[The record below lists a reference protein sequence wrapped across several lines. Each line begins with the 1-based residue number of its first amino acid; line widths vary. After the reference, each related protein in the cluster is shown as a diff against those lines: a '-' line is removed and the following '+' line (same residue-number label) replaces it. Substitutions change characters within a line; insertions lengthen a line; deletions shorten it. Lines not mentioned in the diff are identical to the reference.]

1 MAASQVQRFGG
12 EAKIPL
18 LRGSALFGN
27 FLNYRRDPLAFYM
40 GLGQSRDI
48 TAYRMLAAPV
58 VFINEPRIIQGL
70 LVERAADYDKGA
82 IQRYLFRPLVGNGLV
97 NSEGAFHQSQ
107 RKLLAPA
114 FQPRHLSAYADTM
127 VAYADRWQAR
137 QDGGTTFDI
146 HAEMMRLTMDVVST
160 VLLGADVSRDADEL
174 SAAINT
180 AVHWFQ
186 YATTNLIPTPLW
198 APTPTNLRTNRAIAL
213 IKRKVQ
219 GIITGRQRSRQSSD
233 DVEGRG
239 DLLTMLLGARDDDGR
254 GMSDQQILDEVLTFF
269 VAGHETTALALSW
282 SFYLLAR
289 HPDAAARLY
298 AEVDEVLDGR
308 PPTYADLPRL
318 PYTLQ
323 VLKEALR
330 LYPPSSAILRVAL
343 RDTVLEDGQG
353 HRYPIRKG
361 VAVVFSQYV
370 LHRRPDHFPNPERFD
385 PERFRPDR
393 ERALPRYA
401 YLPFGAGHRVCI
413 GSHFAMMEGHLLL
426 ATIAR
431 RLRFTLAGPATPVA
445 PELVLTLRPSRPIMV
460 TATRR

>member
-1 MAASQVQRFGG
+1 MAAQQMERL
-12 EAKIPL
+12 EAETTIPS

-27 FLNYRRDPLAFYM
+27 FLGYRRDPIAFYM
-40 GLGQSRDI
+40 GLGWSGDI
-48 TAYRMLAAPV
+48 SSYRMLTAPV
-58 VFINEPRIIQGL
+58 VFINEPRLIQSL
-70 LVERAADYDKGA
+70 LVERATDYDKGKL
-82 IQRYLFRPLVGNGLV
+82 QRYLFRPLAGNGLV

-137 QDGGTTFDI
+137 WADGAAFDI
-146 HAEMMRLTMDVVST
+146 HAEMMRLTMDVVSK
-160 VLLGADVSRDADEL
+160 VLLGADVSRDADTL

-186 YATTNLIPTPLW
+186 YATTSLIPTPLW
-198 APTPTNLRTNRAIAL
+198 APTPTNLRTKRAIAL

-219 GIITGRQRSRQSSD
+219 GIISAHQENRRSGA

-239 DLLTMLLGARDDDGR
+239 DLLTMLLGARDDDGTAMDD
-254 GMSDQQILDEVLTFF
+254 GQILDEVLTFF

-282 SFYLLAR
+282 SFYLLTQ

-298 AEVDEVLDGR
+298 AEVDAVLGDR
-308 PPTYADLPRL
+308 APTYADLPRL
-318 PYTLQ
+318 PYALR

-343 RDTVLEDGQG
+343 RDTVLEDGRG
-353 HRYPIRKG
+353 RRYPIRKG
-361 VAVVFSQYV
+361 AAVVFSQYV
-370 LHRRPDHFPNPERFD
+370 LHRRPDYFPDPERFD
-385 PERFRPDR
+385 PERFRPDA

-413 GSHFAMMEGHLLL
+413 GSHFATMEGHLLL

-431 RLRFTLAGPATPVA
+431 TLRFTLAESATPVA

-460 TATRR
+460 TAMRR

>member
-1 MAASQVQRFGG
+1 MATQQLERL
-12 EAKIPL
+12 EAETAIPS
-18 LRGSALFGN
+18 LRGPALFGN
-27 FLNYRRDPLAFYM
+27 FLDYRRDPIAFYM
-40 GLGQSRDI
+40 GLGRSGDI
-48 TAYRMLAAPV
+48 TSYRMLTAPV
-58 VFINEPRIIQGL
+58 VFINEPQLIQSL
-70 LVERAADYDKGA
+70 LVEHAADYDKGKL
-82 IQRYLFRPLVGNGLV
+82 QRYLFRPLVGNGLV
-97 NSEGAFHQSQ
+97 NSEGLFHQSQ

-127 VAYADRWQAR
+127 VAYADRWQVRWA
-137 QDGGTTFDI
+137 DGAAFNI
-146 HAEMMRLTMDVVST
+146 HAEMMRLTMDVVSK
-160 VLLGADVSRDADEL
+160 VLLGADVSGDADAL

-186 YATTNLIPTPLW
+186 YATTSLIPTPLW
-198 APTPTNLRTNRAIAL
+198 APTPTNLRTTCAIAL
-213 IKRKVQ
+213 IKRKVR
-219 GIITGRQRSRQSSD
+219 GIIAARQGSRRSGD

-239 DLLTMLLGARDDDGR
+239 DLLTMLLSARDADGAAMDDG
-254 GMSDQQILDEVLTFF
+254 QILDEVLTFF

-282 SFYLLAR
+282 SFYLLVR

-298 AEVDEVLDGR
+298 AEVDAALGGHL
-308 PPTYADLPRL
+308 PTYADLPRL

-353 HRYPIRKG
+353 RRYPIREG
-361 VAVVFSQYV
+361 AAVVFSQYV
-370 LHRRPDHFPNPERFD
+370 LHRRPDYFPDPERFD
-385 PERFRPDR
+385 PERFRPDA

-413 GSHFAMMEGHLLL
+413 GSHFATMEGHLLL

-431 RLRFTLAGPATPVA
+431 TLRFTLAEPATLVA